1 MITSIRIITHNLHV
15 YRTLQGSTSLIFL
28 VFEEK
33 KQRGSKERR
42 GGKEVGGEEQAD
54 ALELQFVFRRTGIK
68 GATEGGESH
77 AHCRIL
83 TMVPGPIIP

>member
-1 MITSIRIITHNLHV
+1 M

-42 GGKEVGGEEQAD
+42 GGKEVGGEE
-54 ALELQFVFRRTGIK
+54 E
-68 GATEGGESH
+68 EGVRSLNRQENERV
-77 AHCRIL
+77 AK
-83 TMVPGPIIP
+83 

>member
-1 MITSIRIITHNLHV
+1 MYHK
-15 YRTLQGSTSLIFL
+15 LQGSTSLIFL

-54 ALELQFVFRRTGIK
+54 ALELSLSS
-68 GATEGGESH
+68 EGLESRLPLKEVSPMPT
-77 AHCRIL
+77 A
-83 TMVPGPIIP
+83 GS